1 MLKENLV
8 LIYRLETQ
16 SLVYEIGVEDVYE
29 GFYEEKDFFDF
40 SDYPQNSKLFDPVIQ
55 RSLIL

>member
-16 SLVYEIGVEDVYE
+16 SLVYEIGAEDVYE
-29 GFYEEKDFFDF
+29 GFYEETDFFDF